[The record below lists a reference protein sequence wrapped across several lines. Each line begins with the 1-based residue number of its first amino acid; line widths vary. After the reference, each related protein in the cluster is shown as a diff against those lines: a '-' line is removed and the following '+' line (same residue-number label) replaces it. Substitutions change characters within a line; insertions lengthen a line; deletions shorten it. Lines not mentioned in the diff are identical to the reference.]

1 MSRFS
6 LAPVFRGHWKGL
18 TNDIGTEGIKP
29 DWISR
34 ILLISVPSLLIGAT
48 LFFGWQV
55 ASPSAILS
63 AVALL
68 SAGLLG
74 VFTQLSG
81 LRVRLTERVDEEW
94 LDVERDGIDEAVSHV
109 LFSFMLCIFTCVLLV
124 IGINVAASDVRLPAS
139 DLLRSC
145 WSALVFATSS
155 YIVLTMIILVP
166 KLYSAYTE
174 MNDVRDDLNGFH
186 SNK

>member
-18 TNDIGTEGIKP
+18 TNDADNGEVRP
-29 DWISR
+29 DWFSR
-34 ILLISVPSLLIGAT
+34 IVLIAVPLSLVGLTIK
-48 LFFGWQV
+48 FGWQI

-81 LRVRLTERVDEEW
+81 LRVRLTERYEEEW

-109 LFSFMLCIFTCVLLV
+109 LFAFMLCILTSVLLV
-124 IGINVAASDVRLPAS
+124 IGINFAGTADPAGASQALPP
-139 DLLRSC
+139 C
-145 WSALVFATSS
+145 WSAAIFATSS
-155 YIVLTMIILVP
+155 YVVLTMLILVP

-174 MNDVRDDLNGFH
+174 MNEVRDELNGFH
-186 SNK
+186 RKK